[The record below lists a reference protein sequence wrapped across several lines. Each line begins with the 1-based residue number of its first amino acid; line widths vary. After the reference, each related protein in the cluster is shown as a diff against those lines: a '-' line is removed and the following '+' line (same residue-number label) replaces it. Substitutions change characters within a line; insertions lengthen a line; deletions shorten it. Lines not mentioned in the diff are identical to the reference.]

1 METRAHHVLIGIFVL
16 MMLAGL
22 VSMIV
27 WVAKVDIDRE
37 YDFYSL
43 YFEGPVTGLSR
54 AGDVRFNGIYVGTV
68 QKIELDEKDPSRVKV
83 VVRVFRGTP
92 VTKRSIATL
101 EVLGLTGVAFV
112 QIRSDAPERE
122 EEEGAPPI
130 PEGED
135 YPIIPSKVGGIQ
147 ELVTSAPELLN
158 RGILLLSRLSEMVRD
173 ENIVKVD
180 KILGNIEAITGGVA
194 NESADLGEAI
204 RHLNSAL
211 ARIDTMVDE
220 DVRPLVKDIR
230 VAAAT
235 FKSLSENLDGT
246 IADNRGAI
254 TSFTATALPEFAQFA
269 SDARRVAASLARIAE
284 RIEEDPGGFLFSE
297 KTPEVEAK

>member
-1 METRAHHVLIGIFVL
+1 METRAHHVLIGVFVL
-16 MMLAGL
+16 MMISGL

-37 YDFYSL
+37 YDYYSI
-43 YFEGPVTGLSR
+43 YFDGAVTGLSR

-68 QKIELDEKDPSRVKV
+68 QRIGLDERDSSRVKV

-101 EVLGLTGVAFV
+101 EVMGLTGVAFV
-112 QIRSDAPERE
+112 QIRSDALETE
-122 EEEGAPPI
+122 LEEGAPPI
-130 PEGED
+130 REGED
-135 YPIIPSKVGGIQ
+135 YPVIPSKVGGIQ
-147 ELVTSAPELLN
+147 ELVTTAPELLN
-158 RGILLLSRLSEMVRD
+158 RGIVLLSRLSEMVRD
-173 ENIVKVD
+173 ENVAKVD
-180 KILGNIEAITGGVA
+180 NILSHLEDITGSVA
-194 NESADLGEAI
+194 EESDDLGEAI
-204 RHLNSAL
+204 QHLNSAL
-211 ARIDTMVDE
+211 GRIDNMVDE
-220 DVRPLVKDIR
+220 DIGPLVKDIR
-230 VAAAT
+230 DAAAS

-246 IADNRGAI
+246 VADSRGAI

-269 SDARRVAASLARIAE
+269 SDARRAAATLARIAE

>member
-1 METRAHHVLIGIFVL
+1 METRAHHVLIGVFVL

-43 YFEGPVTGLSR
+43 YFDGPVTGLSR

-68 QKIELDEKDPSRVKV
+68 RNIELDERDASRVKV

-92 VTKRSIATL
+92 VTKRSVATL

-112 QIRSDAPERE
+112 QIRSDALENE
-122 EEEGAPPI
+122 YEEGAPPI

-135 YPIIPSKVGGIQ
+135 YPVIPSKVGGIQ
-147 ELVTSAPELLN
+147 ELVTTAPELLN
-158 RGILLLSRLSEMVRD
+158 RGIVLLARLSEMVRA
-173 ENIVKVD
+173 ENIVKID
-180 KILGNIEAITGGVA
+180 KILSHVEVITGSFAG
-194 NESADLGEAI
+194 ESSEIGEAI
-204 RHLNSAL
+204 QHLNSVL
-211 ARIDTMVDE
+211 GRIDTMVSE
-220 DVRPLVKDIR
+220 DISPLVKDIR
-230 VAAAT
+230 AAASS

-254 TSFTATALPEFAQFA
+254 TSFTSTALPEFAQFA

-284 RIEEDPGGFLFSE
+284 RIEEDPAAFLFSE